1 MLDVHP
7 PHQPAHS
14 WRDFLI
20 HIATIVIG
28 LLIAIGL
35 EQSVEWVHHRNEL
48 RETRRALALERRRNV
63 VTSVS
68 RTREYRREQGK
79 LQTDLAIFEYLKK
92 HPGAPAS
99 EWPGK
104 LSWTNL
110 SVGFDDAAW
119 QLAVKTNV
127 TQYMSHAELLNM
139 TELYG
144 RTNGADDSGHL
155 FIVKARGAG
164 IFAVREPDPSK
175 LSPEQIDHEIDLLT
189 DALYELWV
197 DGTVLINLSERY
209 PDFSSPTRA
218 EIEAMRRLPSPPEDV
233 KEVMEIRD
241 DRHRKLLEIENEPT
255 E

>member
-7 PHQPAHS
+7 PHQAAHS
-14 WRDFLI
+14 WKDFLI

-35 EQSVEWVHHRNEL
+35 EQSVEWAHHRNEL
-48 RETRRALALERRRNV
+48 RETLRALALERRMNV
-63 VTSVS
+63 VTSVA
-68 RTREYRREQGK
+68 RTKEYRRELGK
-79 LQTDLAIFEYLKK
+79 LQTDLAIFEYLAK

-119 QLAVKTNV
+119 QLAVKSNV
-127 TQYMSHAELLNM
+127 TEYMSHAELLDL

-144 RTNGADDSGHL
+144 RTNGSNDSGHL
-155 FIVKARGAG
+155 FIMKARGAVL
-164 IFAVREPDPSK
+164 FAIREPDPSK
-175 LSPEQIDHEIDLLT
+175 LTPQQIDQEIDLLT
-189 DALYELWV
+189 DALYQLSV
-197 DGTVLINLSERY
+197 DGTVLVNLSERY
-209 PDFSSPTRA
+209 PDFSSPSRA
-218 EIEAMRRLPSPPEDV
+218 EVEAIRRISSPPEDV
-233 KEVMEIRD
+233 KEVQKIRD
-241 DRHRKLLEIENEPT
+241 DRHRKLLELENEHP